1 MGRFRREADTSP
13 DLDPYLLHTV
23 SSGSGPPLVLIHG
36 VAGSQMVWDRFV
48 PFLEAHFTL
57 IRMDLLGYGHSP
69 KPRVLHTPQRHVTA
83 IRRTLAQRGVDAP
96 IALVGLSMGSNL
108 MLEYA
113 RRWPNEVGTM
123 IGIGFPFYPTETAAR
138 IGLRHN
144 LWTRL
149 ALQFPVLAGLVVPAA
164 WRLARLTPALLSR
177 GATIYTGAMAQDAL
191 LARYQS
197 FRSSLMQC
205 MVDYR
210 LQEPLKASG
219 GMRRLFIHGGDDQ
232 WASVDVVREALEP
245 YPLTN
250 LRIIDG
256 APHNLAVAEPERTAA
271 LIIDHMGLAPGGTTS
286 PGEGA

>member
-1 MGRFRREADTSP
+1 MGPFRRQADTSP
-13 DLDPYLLHTV
+13 DSDPYLLHTV

-36 VAGSQMVWDRFV
+36 VAGSQMVWDRLV

-69 KPRVLHTPQRHVTA
+69 KPRVIHTPQRHVTA
-83 IRRTLAQRGVDAP
+83 IRRTLAQCGVDAP
-96 IALVGLSMGSNL
+96 ISLVGLSMGSNL

-113 RRWPNEVGTM
+113 QRWPNEVAAI

-164 WRLARLTPALLSR
+164 WRLARLTPAVLSR

-197 FRSSLMQC
+197 FRSSLLRC

-245 YPLTN
+245 YPLTD

-271 LIIDHMGLAPGGTTS
+271 LIIDHMGQASGGPTS
-286 PGEGA
+286 PREGA